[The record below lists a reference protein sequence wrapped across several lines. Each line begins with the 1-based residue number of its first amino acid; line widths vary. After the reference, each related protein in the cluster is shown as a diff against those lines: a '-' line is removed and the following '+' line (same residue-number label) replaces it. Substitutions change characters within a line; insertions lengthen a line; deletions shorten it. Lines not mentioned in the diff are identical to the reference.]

1 MEVSSLLRD
10 HPEIDVNWTN
20 EYQLTALHA
29 ASSNGQ
35 AEVVKLLLGH
45 PNINVNVTDISGH
58 TPLSFGCQN
67 GGVSVVEVLL
77 KDPRVDVTL
86 EDDWGGTP
94 LWYASWYGEGEV
106 IEWLVASG
114 RDLGDV
120 EHKKGKWFGHMY
132 TALEIAKER
141 KRTEVV
147 ALLERFFHNSSQ
159 TRQEVRQK
167 HRVTGTTA
175 TLLSFVHDIW

>member
-1 MEVSSLLRD
+1 MLLA
-10 HPEIDVNWTN
+10 HE
-20 EYQLTALHA
+20 
-29 ASSNGQ
+29 
-35 AEVVKLLLGH
+35 
-45 PNINVNVTDISGH
+45 NINVNLKDKFHSTAFSH
-58 TPLSFGCQN
+58 GCFRGQ
-67 GGVSVVEVLL
+67 VSVLYVLL
-77 KDPRVDVTL
+77 RDPRVDITL
-86 EDDWGGTP
+86 HNQDERTP
-94 LWYASWYGEGEV
+94 LWYAASEGQHEV
-106 IEWLVASG
+106 VEWLIASD